1 MLDITFGFFLCCNI
15 ILARNARKYFW
26 GKGSLLATAQIGLNE
41 DLTHLKGYGQ
51 QQQCDLILWMM
62 LNLAESCTAML

>member
-41 DLTHLKGYGQ
+41 DHYIYGDEERDDVEKLDKF
-51 QQQCDLILWMM
+51 CEYKCKI
-62 LNLAESCTAML
+62 ETP